1 MLLPIAKTA
10 TVRATA
16 LRLIRRHHRALAI
29 VLILHTV
36 AAVFGLAGPWLVG
49 RIIDAINSGSA
60 TDATI
65 DVVALV
71 LVAAITGQALV
82 IRFAQR
88 QSMVL
93 GESVFAALREEFM
106 ATVGRLPLST
116 VEQAGTGDLLA
127 RTTNDVQS
135 VAQTV
140 RYGVP
145 RILVAVA
152 TAVLTIVAAFLSNP
166 LLPLSLFVGV
176 PLLVLSTRWYLRRSA
191 RGYQRQLA
199 SFARLSGMI
208 SETVEGARTID
219 ALSLAPSQRAKI
231 DRALLE
237 RRDSERYTLRLRTFW
252 LPCTEFSFLLPIIV
266 VIAWG
271 AYLVAGGLAT
281 VGEVTAVALYATQ
294 LVGPVNEL
302 LNWADEIQ
310 VGATALSRI
319 IGVAEVPPDRQPV
332 QGAQPADERLVATDV
347 RFAYR
352 SGVEVLHG
360 ISLDLAV
367 GERLAVVGPSGSGK
381 STLGRLMA
389 GISGPT
395 SGSITIGGIP
405 IIDLPLAELRKHVAL
420 VTQEHHVFVGTI
432 ADNLRLASPGADQA
446 ALERALSVV
455 DALEWVQYMP
465 EGFGTLVGSGGVVL
479 TPAQAQQIALAR
491 LVLLD
496 PHTLVL
502 DEATSL
508 LDPNAARTLESSLE
522 RVLSGRTVV
531 AIAHRLH
538 TAHDADRVAV
548 LQDGRIVEIGSH
560 DELVASNGEY
570 SALWTSWHHEDSG
583 HS

>member
-1 MLLPIAKTA
+1 MLLPIADSA
-10 TVRATA
+10 TVRATG
-16 LRLIRRHHRALAI
+16 LRLIRRHHRALAV
-29 VLILHTV
+29 VLLLHTV
-36 AAVFGLAGPWLVG
+36 AAVFGLVGPWLIG

-60 TDATI
+60 TDATVN
-65 DVVALV
+65 VVALV
-71 LVAAITGQALV
+71 LVVAITGQALV
-82 IRFAQR
+82 TRFAQR
-88 QSMVL
+88 QSAVL
-93 GESVFAALREEFM
+93 GERVFAALREEFM

-145 RILVAVA
+145 RILVATA

-176 PLLVLSTRWYLRRSA
+176 PLLVLITRWYLRRSG

-231 DRALLE
+231 DRALIE

-252 LPCTEFSFLLPIIV
+252 FPCTEFSFLLPIIV
-266 VIAWG
+266 VIGWG

-302 LNWADEIQ
+302 LNWTDEIQ
-310 VGATALSRI
+310 IGATALSRI
-319 IGVAEVPPDRQPV
+319 VGVAQVPPDRQPV
-332 QGAQPADERLVATDV
+332 EDARPADERLVARDV

-352 SGVEVLHG
+352 AGVDVLHG
-360 ISLDLAV
+360 INLDVAV

-389 GISGPT
+389 GINGPS
-395 SGSITIGGIP
+395 SGSITIGGVP
-405 IIDLPLAELRKHVAL
+405 IIDLPLTELRTHVAL
-420 VTQEHHVFVGTI
+420 VTQEHHVFVGSI
-432 ADNLRLASPGADQA
+432 ADNLRLAAPGADEVT
-446 ALERALSVV
+446 LERALSVV
-455 DALEWVQYMP
+455 DALDWVRYMP
-465 EGFGTLVGSGGVVL
+465 DGLSTRVGSGGVVL
-479 TPAQAQQIALAR
+479 TPAQAQQVALAR

-548 LQDGRIVEIGSH
+548 VQDGRIVEIGSH
-560 DELVASNGEY
+560 DELVANNGEY

>member
-332 QGAQPADERLVATDV
+332 QGAQPADERVVATDV

>member
-1 MLLPIAKTA
+1 MLLPIASPK

-16 LRLIRRHHRALAI
+16 VRLIRRHSRAL
-29 VLILHTV
+29 VLVLALHTL
-36 AAVFGLAGPWLVG
+36 AALFGLVGPWLIG
-49 RIIDAINSGSA
+49 RIIDAMTAGTA
-60 TDATI
+60 TETGI
-65 DVVALV
+65 DLAALALAVAIAAQAVVS
-71 LVAAITGQALV
+71 
-82 IRFAQR
+82 RFAQW

-93 GESVFAALREEFM
+93 GEGVFAALREQFL
-106 ATVGRLPLST
+106 ATVARLPLST

-127 RTTNDVQS
+127 RTTNDIQS

-140 RYGVP
+140 RFGVP
-145 RILVAVA
+145 RILVATV
-152 TAVLTIVAAFLSNP
+152 TAVLTFVAAFVTNSLVAVAM
-166 LLPLSLFVGV
+166 LVGLPI
-176 PLLVLSTRWYLRRSA
+176 LVVSSRWYLRRSG

-199 SFARLSGMI
+199 AYARLSGVI
-208 SETVEGARTID
+208 SETVEGARTIE

-231 DRALLE
+231 DRSLHE
-237 RRDSERYTLRLRTFW
+237 RRESERYTLRLRTFW
-252 LPCTEFSFLLPIIV
+252 LPTTELSFLLPIIV
-266 VIAWG
+266 VIGWG
-271 AYLVAGGLAT
+271 GYLASTGAAT

-294 LVGPVNEL
+294 LIGPVNEL
-302 LNWADEIQ
+302 LGWMDEIQ
-310 VGATALSRI
+310 IGGTALSRI
-319 IGVAEVPPDRQPV
+319 IGVADVPPDRQPV
-332 QGAQPADERLVATDV
+332 EGARPVDEHLVARDV

-352 SGVEVLHG
+352 HGVEVLHG
-360 ISLDLAV
+360 INLDLAI
-367 GERLAVVGPSGSGK
+367 GERLAIVGPSGSGK

-395 SGSITIGGIP
+395 GGSMTIGGVRIT
-405 IIDLPLAELRKHVAL
+405 DFPLAELRKHVAL

-432 ADNLRLASPGADQA
+432 AENLLLADPAATHAD
-446 ALERALSVV
+446 LERALSVV
-455 DALEWVQYMP
+455 DALGWVRYMP
-465 EGFGTLVGSGGVVL
+465 DGLETRVGSGGVVL

-508 LDPNAARTLESSLE
+508 LDPGAARTLESSLE
-522 RVLSGRTVV
+522 RVLEGRTVV

-548 LQDGRIVEIGSH
+548 VQAGQIVEIGSH
-560 DELVASNGEY
+560 DELVANGGEY